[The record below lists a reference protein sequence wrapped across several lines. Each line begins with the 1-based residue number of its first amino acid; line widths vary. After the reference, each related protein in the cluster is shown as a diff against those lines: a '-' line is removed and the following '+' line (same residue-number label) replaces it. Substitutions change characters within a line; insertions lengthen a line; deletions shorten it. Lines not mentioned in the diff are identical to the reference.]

1 MRTFS
6 PFSQAMQVPCQHVG
20 LRALEEEG
28 FMPLAFMELHAFL
41 QRVLL
46 VLVLVLVPLTLFG
59 YYVALQGDSEI
70 PEPTDSVAF
79 GS

>member
-1 MRTFS
+1 MR
-6 PFSQAMQVPCQHVG
+6 CQHVG
-20 LRALEEEG
+20 HRALEEEG

>member
-1 MRTFS
+1 
-6 PFSQAMQVPCQHVG
+6 
-20 LRALEEEG
+20 
-28 FMPLAFMELHAFL
+28 MPLDFLELHAFL

-46 VLVLVLVPLTLFG
+46 GLVLILVPLTLFG